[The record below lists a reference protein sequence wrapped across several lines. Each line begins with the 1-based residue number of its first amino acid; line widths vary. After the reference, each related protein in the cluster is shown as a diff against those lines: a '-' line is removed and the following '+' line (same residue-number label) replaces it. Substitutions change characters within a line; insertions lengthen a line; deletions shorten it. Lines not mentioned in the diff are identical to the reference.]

1 MGNQRPTGWCAL
13 GWLPPASVGFASAAC
28 SGPVPCIGTPI
39 RHLFVNWTAN
49 FAGFLSHQTDRPTR
63 GGGGRPGA
71 TPAAGQG
78 GRAEGRPRRFGGGH
92 AEKTP
97 TPFLRGQKTGLRPE
111 ISTNLQY
118 YSMWVRIRHLGVS
131 AVGPQGSI
139 CPRSV
144 VLQVSKVL

>member
-1 MGNQRPTGWCAL
+1 MPIYIPIIWRLAIAMSLTIVYAQVK
-13 GWLPPASVGFASAAC
+13 SSQV
-28 SGPVPCIGTPI
+28 GTPI
-39 RHLFVNWTAN
+39 RHLFVNWTAK

-144 VLQVSKVL
+144 VLQVSNVL